1 VLAHPDGG
9 RKGVPPAAR
18 LIVLVNKVETLDD
31 RAPARDTAERLLRE
45 LAIEAVLLTT
55 LRGNQPVLEVFAR

>member
-1 VLAHPDGG
+1 
-9 RKGVPPAAR
+9 VPPAAR

-45 LAIEAVLLTT
+45 PAVEAVLLTT
-55 LRGNQPVLEVFAR
+55 LREKHPVLEVFVR